1 LCYKEVEEEVCT
13 NLRINPGTAKPQVDA
28 ICNHAFVGSQVT
40 KACPRYCAYELICQ
54 NVSKT
59 TAPPSTSGTPAST
72 APATTQ
78 PASTATTNASTIAA
92 TTTQALTTPVVTLP
106 PATLPPT
113 PPPVDK
119 SKCGKNAAGEYFG
132 YEEMLNTRIENSV
145 SGSKTF
151 PRLIDHDEGGL
162 TKGKYPPGNTLE
174 KCAAACDKQTSSTTP
189 AKNCLSFSFRLKSGK
204 ADCILS
210 VTDLLESGQMDASGG
225 GVAGPTTKKI
235 PGFNH
240 YIKEANCTKDR
251 RRARARRST
260 HKEIPSM
267 SIADHTYTGDAN
279 FVKTYPASSAGPVDG
294 LMFVDMQVNNFP
306 FEVISN
312 AEVDA
317 QFRRAGVLAVAD
329 PDNDGDMDVLGVVA
343 DKSDVAFDKRLSTKL
358 QWTRNNDDEKAGRC
372 ATLDEDMATYNAV
385 CQSCA
390 GDEVNCKP

>member
-1 LCYKEVEEEVCT
+1 M
-13 NLRINPGTAKPQVDA
+13 G
-28 ICNHAFVGSQVT
+28 
-40 KACPRYCAYELICQ
+40 
-54 NVSKT
+54 
-59 TAPPSTSGTPAST
+59 
-72 APATTQ
+72 
-78 PASTATTNASTIAA
+78 TTNASTIAA
-92 TTTQALTTPVVTLP
+92 TTTPALTTPVVTLP

-145 SGSKTF
+145 SGSKSF
-151 PRLIDHDEGGL
+151 PRLIDHDE
-162 TKGKYPPGNTLE
+162 GNTLE
-174 KCAAACDKQTSSTTP
+174 KCAAACDKQTSSTTW
-189 AKNCLSFSFRLKSGK
+189 AKNCLSFSFRLAGGK
-204 ADCILS
+204 VDCILS
-210 VTDLLESGQMDASGG
+210 VTDMLESGQMDASGG
-225 GVAGPTTKKI
+225 GVAGPTIKKI

-240 YIKEANCTKDR
+240 YIKRANCTKDR

-294 LMFVDMQVNNFP
+294 LMFVDM
-306 FEVISN
+306 E
-312 AEVDA
+312 
-317 QFRRAGVLAVAD
+317 
-329 PDNDGDMDVLGVVA
+329 VLGVVA
-343 DKSDVAFDKRLSTKL
+343 DKSDIAFDKRLSTKL